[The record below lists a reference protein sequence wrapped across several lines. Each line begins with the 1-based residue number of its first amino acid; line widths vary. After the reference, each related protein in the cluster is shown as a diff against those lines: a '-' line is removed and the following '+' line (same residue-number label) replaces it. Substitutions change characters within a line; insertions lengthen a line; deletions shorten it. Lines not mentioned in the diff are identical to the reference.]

1 MPAPTCCTVKPG
13 AWGQRDPASFLFP
26 QGSFPPVPGLL
37 EHIPCGWISAKP
49 SGTMEA
55 SVVFTDSEK
64 GGSPVSRV
72 LTSSSFFA
80 CQGGTVAAQM
90 NPKEEEVT
98 IITEVSPR
106 GLGVGGHCAPVTGAG
121 EGGTSG
127 SSRWVSRTR
136 CTRRCFSAPAEKGAD
151 AVGTAAVRELQRP
164 LLSAVTLL
172 GQLVRNSDT
181 RQCQGACCNG
191 VRLSG
196 SASVPKELQNEGS
209 NRRC

>member
-13 AWGQRDPASFLFP
+13 AWGQRDPASFLSP
-26 QGSFPPVPGLL
+26 QGSFPPVLGLL
-37 EHIPCGWISAKP
+37 EHIPCGWINAKP

-64 GGSPVSRV
+64 GGSLVSRG

-127 SSRWVSRTR
+127 SSRWVSRTHCMQTVLLGPGGEGR
-136 CTRRCFSAPAEKGAD
+136 GCCRDRGRAGAPAAPAQCCDTARSARQEFRHT
-151 AVGTAAVRELQRP
+151 AVPRRLLQRGP
-164 LLSAVTLL
+164 AQWKRI
-172 GQLVRNSDT
+172 G
-181 RQCQGACCNG
+181 
-191 VRLSG
+191 
-196 SASVPKELQNEGS
+196 P
-209 NRRC
+209 